1 MANLDNFRIEEA
13 YKLKVLGENS
23 VAPHRPCPK
32 CNKVDCPCANAENN
46 EENCECG
53 STPGGHAD
61 AQDSN
66 IDMAKRSL
74 FRIFKLS
81 AMLHDILAKSEQDI
95 EPWVAAKIN
104 DAHENIESVF
114 GYEDYNAARKAID
127 VSELE
132 ENNEHELYSAID
144 KGGSDLLSTLKSVLK
159 KESKETL
166 EKILLETIKVLETK

>member
-13 YKLKVLGENS
+13 YKLKVLGENT

-32 CNKVDCPCANAENN
+32 CNNVDCPCAKGENN

-53 STPGGHAD
+53 GSPTTE
-61 AQDSN
+61 DSN
-66 IDMAKRSL
+66 KEMAQRSL

-132 ENNEHELYSAID
+132 ENNEHELFSAID
-144 KGGSDLLSTLKSVLK
+144 KGGHDLISTLKSVLK

-166 EKILLETIKVLETK
+166 EKILLETIKVLESK